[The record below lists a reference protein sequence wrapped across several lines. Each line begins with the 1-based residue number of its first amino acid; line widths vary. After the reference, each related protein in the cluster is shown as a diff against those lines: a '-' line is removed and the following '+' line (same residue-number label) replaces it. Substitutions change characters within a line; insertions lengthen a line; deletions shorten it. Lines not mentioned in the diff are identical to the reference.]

1 MALPTRNLIAA
12 SRANDAQQAFWKIMT
27 VTLYFLAAFL
37 AATQLFNG
45 SAFAHLPESRY
56 AEVNGVR
63 LHYLIA
69 GQGDPIV
76 LVQGYTQTSHMWLP
90 LIKKLTTNHMV
101 IAPDLRGFGQSFHP
115 NEGYTKAVMAQY

>member
-1 MALPTRNLIAA
+1 MALPTRNLIAS

-27 VTLYFLAAFL
+27 ATLYFFAAFL
-37 AATQLFNG
+37 AATQLFSG
-45 SAFAHLPESRY
+45 SAFAQFPESRY

-76 LVQGYTQTSHMWLP
+76 LVHGYTQTSHMWLP
-90 LIKKLTTNHMV
+90 LIKKLITNHMV
-101 IAPDLRGFGQSFHP
+101 IAPDLRGFGRSSDP
-115 NEGYTKAVMAQY
+115 NEGYTKAVMAQD